1 MLKSRTEKLGF
12 FVEIK
17 DETEIEYDLTV
28 DCQDNSLRA
37 EYIRLMQKK
46 LDECVH
52 GTREYRIIENA
63 VKYGLDAIEGRLKP

>member
-17 DETEIEYDLTV
+17 DETEMEYDLSV
-28 DCQDNSLRA
+28 DIQDNSLRA

-46 LDECVH
+46 LDEFVH

-63 VKYGLDAIEGRLKP
+63 VKIWFGRDRRQA